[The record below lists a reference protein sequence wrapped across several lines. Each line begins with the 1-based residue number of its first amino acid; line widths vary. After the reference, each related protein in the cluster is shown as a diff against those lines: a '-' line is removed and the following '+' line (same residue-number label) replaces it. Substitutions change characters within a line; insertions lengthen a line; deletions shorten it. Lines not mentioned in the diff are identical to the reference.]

1 MLNNN
6 DNNVINNISLNC
18 FYLFFITHI
27 KNIVATEEKNI
38 YYFITFRERER
49 EISLNL
55 TLNIFI

>member
-38 YYFITFRERER
+38 YYFITFRERE
-49 EISLNL
+49 ISLNL

>member
-27 KNIVATEEKNI
+27 KNIVATKEKNI

>member
-1 MLNNN
+1 MLSNN

>member
-49 EISLNL
+49 ERLV
-55 TLNIFI
+55 

>member
-6 DNNVINNISLNC
+6 DNNIINNISLNC